1 MVFLKKIWA
10 KYPLAVIMFVVLLA
24 FTIGLYFMRKQA
36 LQAAINQ
43 LNVTNPDDMKLSY
56 LGRTDLPRGIR
67 NNNPGN
73 LTRTSISWQGEVAN
87 NTDGRFEQ
95 FTQFVWGVRA
105 MIRDISGDIK
115 KDGDNTIRKLI
126 TKYAPS
132 NENNTAGYISSLST
146 RTGYG
151 ADQILDADDKAVMA
165 RLVQQICI
173 IENGNPQSRIG
184 KNEWISDS
192 MFNAAW
198 KLHKA

>member
-151 ADQILDADDKAVMA
+151 ADQILNADDKAVMA

>member
-95 FTQFVWGVRA
+95 FTEFVWGVRA

-146 RTGYG
+146 RTGFG